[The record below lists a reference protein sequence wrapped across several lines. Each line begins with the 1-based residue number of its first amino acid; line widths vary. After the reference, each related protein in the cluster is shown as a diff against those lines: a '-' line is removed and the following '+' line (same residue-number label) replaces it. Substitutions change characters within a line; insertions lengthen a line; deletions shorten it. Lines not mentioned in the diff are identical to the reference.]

1 MGDNKKLHILQIKVF
16 GNWHEGP
23 KPKNTLDTDQQKN
36 IADAEG
42 EIRDNIGKINQT
54 EEILDEQEQEWN
66 EKGSF
71 TNPSQTVL
79 TIITGLE

>member
-1 MGDNKKLHILQIKVF
+1 MKDLNPKTLWTLISKRTEQMLKEKL
-16 GNWHEGP
+16 G
-23 KPKNTLDTDQQKN
+23 
-36 IADAEG
+36 
-42 EIRDNIGKINQT
+42 DNIGKINQT

-79 TIITGLE
+79 TIITGME